1 MMLDLNFFFRFSGW
15 IFLLDVMSSD
25 QLDMTA
31 RAREVSTS
39 STAAVGLQVK
49 QSEFGCQMVEEGET
63 NLHDLV

>member
-15 IFLLDVMSSD
+15 IFLLDVMSSG
-25 QLDMTA
+25 QVDMTA
-31 RAREVSTS
+31 RAREFSTS

-49 QSEFGCQMVEEGET
+49 QSEFGRQMVEEGGT